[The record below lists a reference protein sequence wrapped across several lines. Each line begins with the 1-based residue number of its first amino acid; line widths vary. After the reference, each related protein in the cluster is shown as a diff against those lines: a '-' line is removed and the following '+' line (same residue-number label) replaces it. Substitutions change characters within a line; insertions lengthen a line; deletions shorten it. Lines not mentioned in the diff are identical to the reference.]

1 MKDIYEIIVADKLF
15 KKIDERKTAY
25 YVFVNDKA
33 RKSYKEENIL
43 TFKNKETEE
52 AVDVKI
58 LKFYYFA
65 SVKELVEMIGKQNLG
80 YTPSVTKDM
89 IEDSYIHDYKFEDI
103 EKYGL
108 VVVNFEKI

>member
-1 MKDIYEIIVADKLF
+1 MLDIYEILVEDKLF
-15 KKIDERKTAY
+15 KKIYDEKTTY

-33 RKSYKEENIL
+33 RQSYKEENIL
-43 TFKNKETEE
+43 TFKNKESEE
-52 AVDVKI
+52 KINVKI

-80 YTPSVTKDM
+80 YTPSITNDM
-89 IEDSYIHDYKFEDI
+89 IEDNYIHDYKLEDI

-108 VVVNFEKI
+108 VVVKFEKI